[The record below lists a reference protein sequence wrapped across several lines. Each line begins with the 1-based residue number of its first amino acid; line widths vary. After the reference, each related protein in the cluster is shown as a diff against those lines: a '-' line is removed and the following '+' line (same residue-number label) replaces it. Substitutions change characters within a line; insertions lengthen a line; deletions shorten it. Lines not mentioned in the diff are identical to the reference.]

1 MITPS
6 GYREV
11 HLIHSQ
17 GRDLISNPSSYQDL
31 VIPRMLSIKALTPDR
46 ILLWNPLESIILY
59 YQALPLSSQVRTLN
73 PITQGTLKV

>member
-1 MITPS
+1 MDYLS
-6 GYREV
+6 NSLY
-11 HLIHSQ
+11 
-17 GRDLISNPSSYQDL
+17 RDLQSYGLL
-31 VIPRMLSIKALTPDR
+31 VDFML